1 MLVTTLGYGATVPN
15 ARVAHV
21 QLHRT
26 RGARFHLS
34 GIPWTAGRSALSR
47 IYAAFECCGLPRV
60 AGAFTLH
67 IRPTDQLKELTALDL
82 PIALTLLGQAGV
94 VPAEALPHLFSAGEM
109 GLDGH
114 LQPPASKRD
123 EPPRSTP
130 APLSVD
136 ALLLPDGWSQ
146 ILASWGPPG
155 KALRTNHLEQAVAH
169 LQGRQV
175 LPVIAQKQAWGHR
188 ERWNP
193 MDGQSWNSLRLT
205 PLQVKALTIAAAG
218 QLPLLIIGSAGTGKS
233 HMARALHELLPPLTA
248 HQFDEVECIY
258 RAKGIPLS
266 ATEQPPLRAP
276 HHQCTA
282 AGLLGTIDPN
292 GTWTPGELSLAH
304 RALLCLDELC
314 EFSRDCI
321 EALRG
326 PLEGKGFLLSRAR
339 LSRIESPSGWV
350 VATSNPCP
358 CGRFN
363 EGPRHCTCTAGHV
376 QRYLKRLSGPIAE
389 RFALHVETMNAGA
402 SAAQPAPP
410 LHAVRKQV
418 AATRKWLIA
427 HSAVHTSPAAEAV
440 FQQHANAFSTSAR
453 GIGHLKA
460 VARLHAALEQNT
472 RTNTLEIGEVDAAF
486 ASQLRIFDRPR
497 WWEKAEIP

>member
-1 MLVTTLGYGATVPN
+1 
-15 ARVAHV
+15 
-21 QLHRT
+21 
-26 RGARFHLS
+26 
-34 GIPWTAGRSALSR
+34 
-47 IYAAFECCGLPRV
+47 
-60 AGAFTLH
+60 
-67 IRPTDQLKELTALDL
+67 
-82 PIALTLLGQAGV
+82 
-94 VPAEALPHLFSAGEM
+94 
-109 GLDGH
+109 
-114 LQPPASKRD
+114 
-123 EPPRSTP
+123 
-130 APLSVD
+130 
-136 ALLLPDGWSQ
+136 
-146 ILASWGPPG
+146 
-155 KALRTNHLEQAVAH
+155 
-169 LQGRQV
+169 
-175 LPVIAQKQAWGHR
+175 
-188 ERWNP
+188 
-193 MDGQSWNSLRLT
+193 
-205 PLQVKALTIAAAG
+205 
-218 QLPLLIIGSAGTGKS
+218 
-233 HMARALHELLPPLTA
+233 MARALHELLPPLTA
-248 HQFDEVECIY
+248 HQFDEVECTY

-276 HHQCTA
+276 HHQCTT

-304 RALLCLDELC
+304 RGLLCLDELC

-339 LSRIESPSGWV
+339 LSRIESPSGWI

-363 EGPRHCTCTAGHV
+363 EGPRHCTCTAGRV

-389 RFALHVETMNAGA
+389 RFALHVETMTAGA

-410 LHAVRKQV
+410 LHAARKQI

-427 HSAVHTSPAAEAV
+427 HPSVHTSPAAEAI